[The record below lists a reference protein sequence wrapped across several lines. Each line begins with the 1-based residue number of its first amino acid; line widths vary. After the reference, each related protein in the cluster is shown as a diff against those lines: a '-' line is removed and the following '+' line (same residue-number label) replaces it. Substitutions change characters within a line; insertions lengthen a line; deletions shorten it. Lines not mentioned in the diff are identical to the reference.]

1 MEIISASYLR
11 LKKQTIKLTLL
22 VAGEREKNSCKIV
35 SVYKMQNIYN
45 SFNEILNFFVGGTV
59 YRYKLCKNR

>member
-11 LKKQTIKLTLL
+11 LKKQTIILTLL

-35 SVYKMQNIYN
+35 QKTYTLFQIN
-45 SFNEILNFFVGGTV
+45 FILIFLVEGTI

>member
-11 LKKQTIKLTLL
+11 LKKQTIILTLL
-22 VAGEREKNSCKIV
+22 VAGEREKKFL
-35 SVYKMQNIYN
+35 QNIYN